1 MYASNEAMDLE
12 EVVNFQAGRS
22 VATNLL
28 LHRGIVQ
35 IDADKH
41 KTQALFNQ
49 FAVSQ
54 SLYILLLY

>member
-28 LHRGIVQ
+28 LHRGIV
-35 IDADKH
+35 
-41 KTQALFNQ
+41 
-49 FAVSQ
+49 
-54 SLYILLLY
+54 